1 MPPERLV
8 KFQPRLRLLGTND
21 SQGDFRA
28 KVILA
33 TDRCTGSTAQQGKL
47 TEMRQGIGNG
57 TLEKPL
63 GRRTLA
69 PRYAT
74 VATVWRN
81 NARFGSSIVIGR
93 QPSPVGRQSRGR
105 LSSKSPRTAVT
116 TQNRCRAL
124 SESRPSS
131 GLAEVSGQKGCIS

>member
-93 QPSPVGRQSRGR
+93 QPSPSAARAAAGSAARAPELPSRR
-105 LSSKSPRTAVT
+105 RTDAG
-116 TQNRCRAL
+116 
-124 SESRPSS
+124 P
-131 GLAEVSGQKGCIS
+131 